1 MILVRYIPAVLLCL
15 ALCLPVAASAAT
27 AKKADMSQHAD
38 SKTLDAALAN
48 IDNGTTTPDDDM
60 PVTSAADA
68 AAKTLPLPPPKPDF
82 NSLLSDTAGVS
93 KKSGQSATCAPF
105 EAQQLDLRAKV
116 VAYEAVL
123 HEGQLEQA
131 RAAADYQRQL
141 ESEQLE
147 VRQKLVD
154 YNVTLQEG
162 MKKQAQASTDY
173 QRQLAEE
180 QLRIREEL
188 VEYGDS
194 LKPQQD
200 AMRCPPYEKYT
211 TGFGK

>member
-1 MILVRYIPAVLLCL
+1 
-15 ALCLPVAASAAT
+15 
-27 AKKADMSQHAD
+27 MSQHAD

-60 PVTSAADA
+60 PVTSAKDA
-68 AAKTLPLPPPKPDF
+68 AAKTLPLPPAKPDF
-82 NSLLSDTAGVS
+82 NSLLADTAGTR
-93 KKSGQSATCAPF
+93 KQSTQGATCAPF
-105 EAQQLDLRAKV
+105 EQQQLDLRAKV
-116 VAYEAVL
+116 VAYEAEL

-131 RAAADYQRQL
+131 KAAADYQRQL
-141 ESEQLE
+141 EEEQLQ

-162 MKKQAQASTDY
+162 MKQQALASADY

-180 QLRIREEL
+180 QLRIRQEL
-188 VEYGDS
+188 VDYGDS